1 MEAMSRDEFDVVAA
15 HLTPASLAA
24 CMMVSKTVREFTN
37 PHYEPGFIADYEL
50 QQSKWSRTAFIRDV
64 KTVLADLVRDVV
76 FIHAFPC
83 GVCISAEA
91 LRLLHAFVC
100 TTTSRRCQSLSAFIR
115 RVGFCTGGRAPNRT
129 SSRSAL
135 GCQRST

>member
-64 KTVLADLVRDVV
+64 KTAMATYNRR
-76 FIHAFPC
+76 
-83 GVCISAEA
+83 ISAEA
-91 LRLLHAFVC
+91 IRLLHLACEHYVYDV
-100 TTTSRRCQSLSAFIR
+100 RAGNLCQPRLPVYMTVDKDGTPDPEYHPSESEE
-115 RVGFCTGGRAPNRT
+115 
-129 SSRSAL
+129 SSSDDE
-135 GCQRST
+135 